1 MLSIR
6 RGIFETNS
14 SSNDR
19 YDDFDDYPES
29 EVSTN
34 ITFTITLEFA
44 DFVTRERKETIRD
57 LINDSSRFEDVDLFE
72 DVDDDIEDM
81 EDGLYARLDD
91 NENLVI
97 EVTYSCIVHG
107 TDWVDYCPATRYEP
121 AEGGYYEDWEFEV
134 FKYDKNTHQY
144 KLDEKTTKC
153 ILDTLNGILEDI
165 FNDYADEEDEY
176 AEYVNE
182 LIKIIKFD
190 ISDFEV
196 KD

>member
-81 EDGLYARLDD
+81 EDGLYAHLDD

-107 TDWVDYCPATRYEP
+107 SDWVDYYPATRYSP

-134 FKYDKNTHQY
+134 FKYDRNTHQY
-144 KLDEKTTKC
+144 KLDEKTTKD

-165 FNDYADEEDEY
+165 FNDFADEEDEC